1 MSNKKGIFMPM
12 QILKDCRLNSNEK
25 ILLSYYYYYTTQG
38 DMHRCMLPNST
49 IMEDLCFSYATFFRS
64 KQKLKELNLIKTNGG
79 LCVWYMGYN
88 ANTEYQNDTPQYQND
103 TNRGYQDATTQ
114 HQNDTKQYQN
124 DTTQYQNDTKKY
136 QNDTPQYQDDTH
148 NKENKENKELIKK
161 IKGNKERIAESARL
175 SKFNLAIASMLPT
188 YKERAY
194 WIVENQADLIVKW
207 ENDSNITLGNIVDS
221 VKAIINKNRYI
232 IDNQGKKL

>member
-1 MSNKKGIFMPM
+1 MSNKKGIFMPI

-88 ANTEYQNDTPQYQND
+88 TNTEYQNDTN
-103 TNRGYQDATTQ
+103 GG
-114 HQNDTKQYQN
+114 YQN

-161 IKGNKERIAESARL
+161 IKGNKERIAESACL
-175 SKFNLAIASMLPT
+175 SKFNLAVASMLPT

-194 WIVENQADLIVKW
+194 WIVENQPDLIVKW

-232 IDNQGKKL
+232 IDNPGKKL